1 LWFRSFSN
9 SRIDGFKNG
18 DKTMKPIEFS
28 VMSNTHQNAK
38 TKHPN
43 IAFYAMDKQSI
54 PQLLGLQQTVYDAL
68 DEDKKRFILPKSKG
82 YLTSHFENG
91 STAIGISIDGK
102 HIAQALIA
110 MPSEA
115 NPNTCLIDFDLQHPL
130 EELSV
135 IQGLL
140 VHPDF
145 RGLKLGQLMIEVW
158 IKIAEEAQKKYCMA
172 ETETRNHYS
181 WRLFLDADV
190 PIISTGHDAEDGA
203 DLFHHCHEIGAHV
216 PEPKISH
223 EIDSQDFPAIASLS
237 QKGFIGTDYVKT
249 TSGSGISLT
258 FSK

>member
-1 LWFRSFSN
+1 
-9 SRIDGFKNG
+9 
-18 DKTMKPIEFS
+18 MKPIEFS
-28 VMSNTHQNAK
+28 TMSNAHQNAK

-68 DEDKKRFILPKSKG
+68 DDDKKRFILPKSKG

-102 HIAQALIA
+102 HVAQALIA
-110 MPSEA
+110 MPSEE
-115 NPNTCLIDFDLQHPL
+115 NQNTSLVDFDLQHPL

-140 VHPDF
+140 VHPNF
-145 RGLKLGQLMIEVW
+145 RGLKLGQLMIEAW

-181 WRLFLDADV
+181 WGLFLDAGV

-203 DLFHHCHEIGAHV
+203 DLFHHCHKIGAHS
-216 PEPKISH
+216 PEPEISH
-223 EIDSQDFPAIASLS
+223 KINSQDFSAITSLS
-237 QKGFIGTDYVKT
+237 QKGFIGTGYVKT
-249 TSGSGISLT
+249 TCGISLT

>member
-1 LWFRSFSN
+1 
-9 SRIDGFKNG
+9 
-18 DKTMKPIEFS
+18 MKPIEFS
-28 VMSNTHQNAK
+28 TMSNAHQNAK

-43 IAFYAMDKQSI
+43 IAFYAMDNQSI

-82 YLTSHFENG
+82 YLTSHFANG
-91 STAIGISIDGK
+91 STAIGIGINGK
-102 HIAQALIA
+102 HVAQALIA
-110 MPSEA
+110 MPSEK

-172 ETETRNHYS
+172 ETETRNYYS
-181 WRLFLDADV
+181 WGLFLDAGV

-216 PEPKISH
+216 SDPKISH
-223 EIDSQDFPAIASLS
+223 ELDSQDFQTIRHFS
-237 QKGFIGTDYVKT
+237 QQGFIGTHHKNT
-249 TSGSGISLT
+249 PNGITLT
-258 FSK
+258 FAK

>member
-1 LWFRSFSN
+1 
-9 SRIDGFKNG
+9 
-18 DKTMKPIEFS
+18 MKPIEFS
-28 VMSNTHQNAK
+28 TMSNAHNNAK

-54 PQLLGLQQTVYDAL
+54 PQLLELQQNVYDDLA
-68 DEDKKRFILPKSKG
+68 DDKKRFILPKSKG

-181 WRLFLDADV
+181 WGLFLDADV

-203 DLFHHCHEIGAHV
+203 DLFHHCHKIDGHV
-216 PEPKISH
+216 PESEISQ
-223 EIDSQDFPAIASLS
+223 EIDSQDFSAIASLS
-237 QKGFIGTDYVKT
+237 QKGFIGTGYVKT
-249 TSGSGISLT
+249 TSGISLT

>member
-1 LWFRSFSN
+1 
-9 SRIDGFKNG
+9 
-18 DKTMKPIEFS
+18 MKPIEFS
-28 VMSNTHQNAK
+28 SMSNAHQNAK

-68 DEDKKRFILPKSKG
+68 DDDKKRFILPKSKG
-82 YLTSHFENG
+82 YLTSHFANG
-91 STAIGISIDGK
+91 STAIGIGINGK
-102 HIAQALIA
+102 HVAQALIA
-110 MPSEA
+110 MPSEK

-181 WRLFLDADV
+181 WGLFLDAGV

-216 PEPKISH
+216 SDPEISH
-223 EIDSQDFPAIASLS
+223 ELDSQDFQTIRHFS
-237 QKGFIGTDYVKT
+237 QQGFIGTHHKNT
-249 TSGSGISLT
+249 PNGITLT
-258 FSK
+258 FAK